1 MATRRVLDFRPR
13 YDNEVLDRLA
23 RQAGEVL
30 APVFEANGWPMPV
43 LGGGLNEIPSAVEIA
58 LTVRRLL
65 STTAQNEQDIAE
77 IVEPIWVNRNRDD
90 ELRVYLEVGV
100 VLPLRDEWS

>member
-1 MATRRVLDFRPR
+1 MATRRVLDFSPR
-13 YDNEVLDRLA
+13 YDDEVLDRLA

-30 APVFEANGWPMPV
+30 APVFEANGWPMPS

-65 STTAQNEQDIAE
+65 AAAAENEQDIAE
-77 IVEPIWVNRNRDD
+77 IVEPIWVNRSRDD
-90 ELRVYLEVGV
+90 ELRVYLEVGGV
-100 VLPLRDEWS
+100 WPIRSDE